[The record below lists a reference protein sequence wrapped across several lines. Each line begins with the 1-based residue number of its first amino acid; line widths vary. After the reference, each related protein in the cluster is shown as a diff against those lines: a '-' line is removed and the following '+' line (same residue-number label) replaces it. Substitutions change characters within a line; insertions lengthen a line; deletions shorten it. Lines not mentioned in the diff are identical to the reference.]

1 MAQVVQTCY
10 RHSDQRAG
18 VVCQRCDRPICP
30 QCMHQASVGF
40 HCPECAKTGKQRVYD
55 ARAIAT
61 MGSTVTR
68 ILIGVNLAVFV
79 LGVILEPS
87 GFFNGS
93 QRLLV
98 DGGLI
103 SGGRLQS
110 GQLIG
115 VAHGQW
121 WRLVTSGF
129 LHYGALHIAFNM
141 YALWVLGP
149 LIERAVGRVAFVVIY
164 GSSLL
169 AGSLGGL
176 LLTPYALGAGAS
188 GAIFGLMGAALAAQ
202 KANHVRLAEG
212 GILMWVG
219 INLVITFA
227 LPGISKGGHIGGLIG
242 GAIAGACVFYG
253 PRYAKDDK
261 LPTVLAGLVGVV
273 SVAGALIVAAAHP

>member
-1 MAQVVQTCY
+1 
-10 RHSDQRAG
+10 
-18 VVCQRCDRPICP
+18 
-30 QCMHQASVGF
+30 MHQASVGF
-40 HCPECAKTGKQRVYD
+40 HCPECAKTGKQRVYN
-55 ARAIAT
+55 ARSIAT

-68 ILIGVNLAVFV
+68 VLIGINLAVFV
-79 LGVILEPS
+79 LGAIMEPK

-103 SGGRLQS
+103 SGGGLAN
-110 GQLIG
+110 GQVIG
-115 VAHGQW
+115 VAHGEW

-129 LHYGALHIAFNM
+129 LHYGVLHIAFNM

-149 LIERAVGRVAFVVIY
+149 LIERAAGRVAFVVIY
-164 GSSLL
+164 SSSLL

-176 LLTPYALGAGAS
+176 LLTPYGLGAGAS

-202 KANHVRLAEG
+202 KANNIRLADG
-212 GILMWVG
+212 GILVWVG

-227 LPGISKGGHIGGLIG
+227 LPGISKGGHIGGLVG
-242 GAIAGACVFYG
+242 GAIAGAFVFYG
-253 PRYAKDDK
+253 PRYARNKT

-273 SVAGALIVAAAHP
+273 SVVGALAVAAAHP